1 MRNIK
6 YFSILIFCVGSFY
19 AFKSPDFK
27 AFKAFLTPESEL
39 IIRGHSNV
47 NKFQCQYDIAELS
60 DSIAISYRMVGDNL
74 SFSKAKLE
82 LKSLSFN
89 CGNKGINKDFNKL
102 LKSDVYPKIR
112 IDLVSAESRIEDSE
126 LVVTVDITIC
136 GISKSYEILIQV
148 NKRNGDLLVCGT
160 LPIDINDFQLEPP
173 KKMLGLIKVSNEIEI
188 DFSLV
193 VVKN

>member
-6 YFSILIFCVGSFY
+6 YFCILIFCIGSFY
-19 AFKSPDFK
+19 AFKSPGFK
-27 AFKAFLTPESEL
+27 TFKAFLTSESEL
-39 IIRGHSNV
+39 IIKGHSNV
-47 NKFQCQYDIAELS
+47 NDFQCQYDITELS

-112 IDLVSAESRIEDSE
+112 IDLVSAESSIEDSE